1 MKVIVSSGK
10 RWERK
15 VTVDIPEGL
24 FLRIERLAGK
34 YGFRTEEAL
43 KILLTGDFLENS
55 EEITDEKLEE
65 LEKEVEQLERRLYK
79 LEGKWSPLKFR
90 TYYLAMDNQN
100 LSIQLSA
107 MIAQNK
113 RLREQL
119 GLPKK
124 NYEMVVEKIHHYLS
138 FEKGTTE
145 AAPFHRGSRGKMH

>member
-15 VTVDIPEGL
+15 VTVDIPDGL
-24 FLRIERLAGK
+24 FSQVAGLAER

-43 KILLTGDFLENS
+43 KILLTGDFLEDT
-55 EEITDEKLEE
+55 EGITDGKLAE
-65 LEKEVEQLERRLYK
+65 LEKEMERLERRLYD

-113 RLREQL
+113 RLRERL
-119 GLPKK
+119 GLPERD
-124 NYEMVVEKIHHYLS
+124 YEKVIEKIHYYLNFS
-138 FEKGTTE
+138 KPGDSSEE
-145 AAPFHRGSRGKMH
+145 PSP

>member
-10 RWERK
+10 RLERK
-15 VTVDIPEGL
+15 VTLDIPDEL
-24 FLRIERLAGK
+24 FSRIEELAEK

-43 KILLTGDFLENS
+43 KILLTGDFLEDTEGIS
-55 EEITDEKLEE
+55 DEKLEE
-65 LEKEVEQLERRLYK
+65 LEKEMERLEGRLYE

-113 RLREQL
+113 RLRERL
-119 GLPKK
+119 GLPERD
-124 NYEMVVEKIHHYLS
+124 YERVIKKIHYYLNFS
-138 FEKGTTE
+138 KPGDSSEE
-145 AAPFHRGSRGKMH
+145 PSP